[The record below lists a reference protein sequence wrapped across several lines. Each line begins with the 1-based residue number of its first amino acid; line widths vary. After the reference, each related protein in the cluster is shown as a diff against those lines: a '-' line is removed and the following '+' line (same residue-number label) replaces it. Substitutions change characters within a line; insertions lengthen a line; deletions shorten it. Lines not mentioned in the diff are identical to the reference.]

1 MNERQGKNGGESAAS
16 HDALYQRITSSSDEA
31 IKVALGLVDE
41 ADKAAQKMV
50 AECETPWRTIG
61 VAAARVR
68 ACARYGVLVV
78 GEEMKQRCYPSHR

>member
-1 MNERQGKNGGESAAS
+1 MSEN
-16 HDALYQRITSSSDEA
+16 LSD
-31 IKVALGLVDE
+31 VMD
-41 ADKAAQKMV
+41 
-50 AECETPWRTIG
+50 W